1 MPDDPTDA
9 PAQAAV
15 VLQLTGRA
23 AALPLEQLHHALR
36 DISADRITAALNS
49 LAAVD
54 VILLTARSVSP
65 SASLQRLDAL
75 GMICV

>member
-15 VLQLTGRA
+15 VLQLIDRT

-36 DISADRITAALNS
+36 DVSADRITAALSS
-49 LAAVD
+49 LAEVD
-54 VILLTARSVSP
+54 VVRLTALSVYP
-65 SASLQRLDAL
+65 SAALQRLDAL
-75 GMICV
+75 NMICV

>member
-23 AALPLEQLHHALR
+23 GALPLEQLHQALQ
-36 DISADRITAALNS
+36 DVSADRITAALSS
-49 LAAVD
+49 LAEVD
-54 VILLTARSVSP
+54 VVRLTALAVYP
-65 SASLQRLDAL
+65 SASFQRLDAL

>member
-23 AALPLEQLHHALR
+23 TALPLERLHHALW
-36 DISADRITAALNS
+36 DMSADRITAALNS
-49 LAAVD
+49 LAEVD
-54 VILLTARSVSP
+54 LVHLTALAVYP
-65 SASLQRLDAL
+65 SAALQRLDAL